1 MTRVNEVMTP
11 AVIKLD
17 KNATL
22 CEATTLMSLK
32 KVSGAPV
39 VDSEDKLVGILSE
52 SDVLE
57 FAASK
62 EGVGLEVDK
71 LSVASL
77 PYDRLVRDEVL
88 CRRYKSVGEA
98 KVSEVMSTEVVTV
111 EVDDDI
117 EKALETMVRMEVN
130 RLPVHQEGKLV
141 GIVTRQDILI
151 ALCRDVSGGRSPY
164 CPVPDR

>member
-1 MTRVNEVMTP
+1 MTTVKEVMTP
-11 AVIKLD
+11 AVVKLEKD
-17 KNATL
+17 ATL
-22 CEATTLMSLK
+22 CEATTLMSLN

-39 VDSEDKLVGILSE
+39 VDHEGRLVGVLSE

-62 EGVGLEVDK
+62 EGVGLEVGQ

-77 PYDRLVRDEVL
+77 PYDRLVRDEIL

-98 KVSEVMSTEVVTV
+98 KVSDVMSTEVVTIDAG
-111 EVDDDI
+111 EDI
-117 EKALETMVRMEVN
+117 EKALETMVRMGVN
-130 RLPVHQEGKLV
+130 RLPVNDGGKLV

-151 ALCRDVSGGRSPY
+151 AFCRTVSGRRSPM
-164 CPVPDR
+164 CPDPGR

>member
-1 MTRVNEVMTP
+1 MTLVNEVMTP
-11 AVIKLD
+11 AVVKLD
-17 KNATL
+17 KDTTL
-22 CEATTLMSLK
+22 CDATTMMSLN

-39 VDSEDKLVGILSE
+39 VDGEDKLVGILSE

-62 EGVGLEVDK
+62 EGMGLEVGK

-77 PYDRLVRDEVL
+77 PYDRLVQDEIL

-111 EVDDDI
+111 DADDEV
-117 EKALETMVRMEVN
+117 ETAMEVMVRMGVN
-130 RLPVHQEGKLV
+130 RLPVNRGGKLV
-141 GIVTRQDILI
+141 GIITRQDVLI
-151 ALCRDVSGGRSPY
+151 ALCRDVAGRRSPY
-164 CPVPDR
+164 CPVPGR

>member
-1 MTRVNEVMTP
+1 MTLVKEVMTP
-11 AVIKLD
+11 AVIKLSKD
-17 KNATL
+17 ATL

-39 VDSEDKLVGILSE
+39 IDGDGKLVGILSE

-62 EGVGLEVDK
+62 EGVGLDTGQ

-98 KVSEVMSTEVVTV
+98 KVGDVMNTEVVTIDADEDV
-111 EVDDDI
+111 
-117 EKALETMVRMEVN
+117 EKAMETMVRLDFN
-130 RLPVHQEGKLV
+130 RLPVNEDGKLV
-141 GIVTRQDILI
+141 GIITRQDILI
-151 ALCRDVSGGRSPY
+151 SLCRSVSGSRSPY
-164 CPVPDR
+164 CPPGR

>member
-1 MTRVNEVMTP
+1 MTLVKEVMTP
-11 AVIKLD
+11 AVIKLSKD
-17 KNATL
+17 ATL

-39 VDSEDKLVGILSE
+39 VDDDGKLVGILSE

-62 EGVGLEVDK
+62 EGVGLDMGQ

-98 KVSEVMSTEVVTV
+98 KVGDVMNTEVVTIDADEDV
-111 EVDDDI
+111 
-117 EKALETMVRMEVN
+117 EKAMETMVRLGFN
-130 RLPVHQEGKLV
+130 RLPVNEDGKLV
-141 GIVTRQDILI
+141 GIIARQDILI
-151 ALCRDVSGGRSPY
+151 SLCRNVSGRRSPY
-164 CPVPDR
+164 CPPPGR